1 MAIDDLEKR
10 LTAIEEQ
17 LKPRPRSVNA
27 IVAIT
32 VTVVL
37 AGAAAIWGLANVIRD
52 RPTATQIQEILRSSD
67 GSHDR
72 SIQNEQAAEGSC
84 YEKASGAQY
93 HGGLRYSSDLLGR
106 EFRSQPL

>member
-72 SIQNEQAAEGSC
+72 SIQNEQAAQRILIRDVGR
-84 YEKASGAQY
+84 Q
-93 HGGLRYSSDLLGR
+93 LDTLLGR
-106 EFRSQPL
+106 SNRPR